1 MKKIKRYPT
10 AAQRKKRKTIRNL
23 AISISAFLAACCT
36 AVIVISGLDSE
47 PSEPVLAPAENAAVT
62 ELTAET
68 LPPAAEVT
76 VTHTETEAAAEEKA
90 VFGRPKKSENT
101 KEFSDLHVT
110 ARNGILVDAETGE
123 VLGRKSSLKK
133 IYPASM
139 TKVMTLLVAVE
150 NLTEADMEQKVTMTY
165 EMLAP
170 LVEDNASRVGYEVDE
185 EASVRD
191 MLYGLIL
198 PSGADAAVGLS
209 LYIAGSEENFVK
221 LMNEKALELGLEETH
236 FENCTGLHG
245 KTHYTTCVEM
255 SMIMKAAIENPI
267 CRDILSTYTYTTEP
281 TEQHPEGIPL
291 YSNMFSRMYG
301 DEVEDV
307 LIIAGKTGYTDQAAH
322 CLVTYAEKNGHGYIS
337 VIGGDYDKYASV
349 YSTFAIYENYLP

>member
-10 AAQRKKRKTIRNL
+10 AAQRKKKKTIRNL
-23 AISISAFLAACCT
+23 AISISAFAAACCA
-36 AVIVISGLDSE
+36 AVIVISGLDDE
-47 PSEPVLAPAENAAVT
+47 PSKPAIAPADSVSVTAVT
-62 ELTAET
+62 EAT
-68 LPPAAEVT
+68 LPPIAEVT
-76 VTHTETEAAAEEKA
+76 VTHTETEPEEEPII
-90 VFGRPKKSENT
+90 FTRPMKTENT
-101 KEFSDLHVT
+101 KEFSDMHVT
-110 ARNGILVDAETGE
+110 ARNGILIDAETGE

-150 NLTEADMEQKVTMTY
+150 NLTESDMEQKVTMTY
-165 EMLAP
+165 DMLAP
-170 LVEDNASRVGYEVDE
+170 LIADNASRVGYEVDE

-209 LYIAGSEENFVK
+209 QYIAGNEENFVK
-221 LMNEKALELGLEETH
+221 LMNEKAVELGLEETH

-245 KTHYTTCVEM
+245 KSHYTTCVEM
-255 SMIMKAAIENPI
+255 SMIMKAAMENPL
-267 CRDILSTYTYTTEP
+267 CKEILSTYTYTTEA
-281 TEQHPEGIPL
+281 TEQHPDGIPL

-307 LIIAGKTGYTDQAAH
+307 IILSGKTGYTDQAAH
-322 CLVTYAEKNGHGYIS
+322 CLVTYAEKDDHGYIS
-337 VIGGDYDKYASV
+337 VIGGDYDKYAAV